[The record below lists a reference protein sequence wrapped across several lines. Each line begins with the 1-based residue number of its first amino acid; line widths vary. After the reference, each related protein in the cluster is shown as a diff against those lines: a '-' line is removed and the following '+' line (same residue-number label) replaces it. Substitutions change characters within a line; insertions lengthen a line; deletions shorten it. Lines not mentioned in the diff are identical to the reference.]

1 MIIILIRFAARLRRP
16 RGLLSLLLLAAVIII
31 RLTMPRRED
40 VVTLEA
46 TRRLPVV
53 IPILLVITS
62 ASMLRR
68 SSVAQLLRLRG
79 ARGLLLSVRRWPCR
93 APVVSLPRGRLAVA
107 ARVGFASNV
116 RARGDGA
123 PVYRLRGTL
132 VPLLLLPLLL
142 PAPFSLLTRCL
153 LLLLRLRLALATKIR
168 SRVPLVKWPR
178 RAGVRRVSR
187 RLR

>member
-1 MIIILIRFAARLRRP
+1 MARPRRP
-16 RGLLSLLLLAAVIII
+16 WSSRSLLLLAAVIIII

-46 TRRLPVV
+46 TRRLPFVA
-53 IPILLVITS
+53 PILLVITS

-68 SSVAQLLRLRG
+68 ISAAQPLRLRG
-79 ARGLLLSVRRWPCR
+79 ARELLSNVRRCRCR

-107 ARVGFASNV
+107 ARVGFASNARV
-116 RARGDGA
+116 RGDGA
-123 PVYRLRGTL
+123 PVHRLRGTL
-132 VPLLLLPLLL
+132 VLLLLLPLL
-142 PAPFSLLTRCL
+142 PSAPFSLLARCL
-153 LLLLRLRLALATKIR
+153 LLLLRLRLALVTKIR
-168 SRVPLVKWPR
+168 SRVLLVEWPG